1 MGDMGLPENRGFE
14 WYSPRSEGNLYRENE
29 VFSLKNIS
37 QTPGPRPGELA
48 GRIFRLVNLTVGVA
62 QKFASR

>member
-37 QTPGPRPGELA
+37 QTPGHGQVSWLDGFSA
-48 GRIFRLVNLTVGVA
+48 W
-62 QKFASR
+62 